1 MNNKKIQR
9 IISFAIISTI
19 FGFRGSNDPNTIEKR
34 DDSSQI
40 VILNDNITPL
50 KEHSSNLGPS
60 NSDNIKEA
68 VVINPNAT
76 EESNPINNDT
86 IIPETKSSSGNI
98 ETDSDTSSENHDSDT
113 SIPQAFNDIIKKI
126 GEDIPRYYGFLSSL
140 IEALRKKSRE
150 DLIPAL
156 EKDRPKYGNLF
167 SSLHKAIE
175 EWALQKWT
183 EFKDDSKQKLTEF
196 KGLYEKS
203 LQNKGVVKYS
213 STNNQIRRRYIS
225 FPICQDD
232 SDPFDYCLKLDSS
245 IDLDTIIATE
255 QSEKDDEN
263 LPKPKIIHVYYHRNG
278 NSLHKYEDTL
288 DPSQAY
294 FPIYRNITDVKLSAE
309 EAQNLPEPQII
320 HVCYKKILRL
330 CCRSKA
336 TYSKDDNGMIPCHQ
350 FQDTLKGYSVKM
362 KLESMTE
369 DEIENALLFDT
380 SLDEL
385 SSRMMINEF
394 FCIKLFEF

>member
-98 ETDSDTSSENHDSDT
+98 ETDSDTSSENHDSDV
-113 SIPQAFNDIIKKI
+113 SISQAFNDIIKKI

-196 KGLYEKS
+196 KGLY
-203 LQNKGVVKYS
+203 
-213 STNNQIRRRYIS
+213 
-225 FPICQDD
+225 
-232 SDPFDYCLKLDSS
+232 
-245 IDLDTIIATE
+245 
-255 QSEKDDEN
+255 
-263 LPKPKIIHVYYHRNG
+263 
-278 NSLHKYEDTL
+278 
-288 DPSQAY
+288 
-294 FPIYRNITDVKLSAE
+294 
-309 EAQNLPEPQII
+309 
-320 HVCYKKILRL
+320 
-330 CCRSKA
+330 
-336 TYSKDDNGMIPCHQ
+336 
-350 FQDTLKGYSVKM
+350 
-362 KLESMTE
+362 
-369 DEIENALLFDT
+369 
-380 SLDEL
+380 
-385 SSRMMINEF
+385 
-394 FCIKLFEF
+394 